1 MRAYQRGILFVIGGI
16 GYVVLEFLWR
26 GRSHVTMF
34 FLGGLC
40 FLLIGHLGELPHKAS
55 LPVRMLLGAGII
67 TALELGTGLLFNR
80 NFEIWDYRNLWP
92 NFLGQISLIFSLLWI
107 PVSLGAIWIYDT
119 LSRKMQR

>member
-1 MRAYQRGILFVIGGI
+1 
-16 GYVVLEFLWR
+16 
-26 GRSHVTMF
+26 MF

-40 FLLIGHLGELPHKAS
+40 FLLIGHLGELPRPAA

-80 NFEIWDYRNLWP
+80 NFEIWDYRGLTP

-107 PVSLGAIWIYDT
+107 PVSLGAILVYEL
-119 LSRKMQR
+119 LSRKTRSRRQGDISET

>member
-1 MRAYQRGILFVIGGI
+1 MKAYQRGILFAIGGM

-40 FLLIGHLGELPHKAS
+40 FLLMGHLGELPHKAS

>member
-1 MRAYQRGILFVIGGI
+1 MKAYQRGILFAIGGM